1 MYAPLVPI
9 RIVWKFTDCPRKD
22 DQLLCLL
29 MRDDYETK
37 EKIVLWTLT
46 CADARRLVKWYF
58 QEQKDFP
65 FFEIRD
71 AALRLIIRREETPL
85 GIQYHFEIGNWMERL
100 TYAEMD
106 EILHFTRLRLLDEI
120 KPDHFKTCPT
130 CGGKGYL
137 NGKEN

>member
-9 RIVWKFTDCPRKD
+9 RIIWEFTDCPRTGVHP
-22 DQLLCLL
+22 LCLL
-29 MRDDYETK
+29 MRDDSETK

-58 QEQKDFP
+58 QEQKDNP
-65 FFEIRD
+65 SVEIRD
-71 AALRLIIRREETPL
+71 AKLRLIIRREKTPL
-85 GIQYHFEIGNWMERL
+85 GIQFHFEIGNWMERL

-106 EILHFTRLRLLDEI
+106 EILHFIRLRLLDEI
-120 KPDHFKTCPT
+120 KPDNFKTCPT

-137 NGKEN
+137 K